1 MAWEEAASVGGAAWA
16 SIAFL
21 ASIVAGMQGRGKLWW
36 FFITMIFGPLALFF
50 LAIWTE
56 PLKKRDSEQHLQRG

>member
-1 MAWEEAASVGGAAWA
+1 MGWEQAASIGSAAWV
-16 SIAFL
+16 SIAL
-21 ASIVAGMQGRGKLWW
+21 LTAAVAGMQGRGKLWW

-56 PLKKRDSEQHLQRG
+56 PLKKQE

>member
-1 MAWEEAASVGGAAWA
+1 MDWQQAASIGSAAWF

-21 ASIVAGMQGRGKLWW
+21 AAIAAGMQGRGKLWW

-56 PLKKRDSEQHLQRG
+56 PLTKRG